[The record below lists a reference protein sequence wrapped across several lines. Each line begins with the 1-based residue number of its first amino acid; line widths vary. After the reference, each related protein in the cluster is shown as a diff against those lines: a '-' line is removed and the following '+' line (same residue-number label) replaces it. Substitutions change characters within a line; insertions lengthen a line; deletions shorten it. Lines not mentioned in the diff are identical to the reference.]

1 MQKLKTYSAKPAD
14 ITRKWYLVDASE
26 AALGRVATL
35 VASRLMGKHK
45 ATYTPHLDCG
55 DGVIIINAAKLK
67 FTGNKLIQK
76 RYFRHSGYPGALRSD
91 TAEQLLAKN
100 PIKVVEAAVKGM
112 LPKNKL
118 QAGWL
123 KRLKVYRDDKHD
135 QTAQQPEKLEVKRG

>member
-55 DGVIIINAAKLK
+55 DGVIVINAAKLK
-67 FTGNKLIQK
+67 LTGNKLMQK